1 MKAYYQLTREE
12 KIKLSSD
19 ELVDAVKLEAI
30 NRNIKPPVT
39 LSDALKATE
48 WVGYQVPA
56 KSMPVYTI
64 RIGYHGS
71 SFGYLDK
78 ELATK
83 ALDGMVLFEQGYG
96 TNGAK
101 IKTEEPTIEVK
112 WVGASPAYSKAAAF
126 EDYFQDDTEFNKLR
140 DECVEELRK
149 IHQEEYDT
157 KVRKERRAEYLRLAN
172 GNEEIAMAFWSKAER
187 TEWPSA

>member
-39 LSDALKATE
+39 LSDALKTTE
-48 WVGYQVPA
+48 WIGYQVPG
-56 KSMPVYTI
+56 KSIPVYTI

-71 SFGYLDK
+71 PFGYLDQ
-78 ELATK
+78 ELAVK
-83 ALDGMVLFEQGYG
+83 ALEGMVLYEAGYA
-96 TNGAK
+96 TVGAK
-101 IKTEEPTIEVK
+101 VKADEPTIEVR
-112 WVGASPAYSKAAAF
+112 WVGVSPAYSKAAAF
-126 EDYFQDDTEFNKLR
+126 EEYFQDDAEFNKLR

-157 KVRKERRAEYLRLAN
+157 RVRKERRAEYLRLAG
-172 GNEEIAMAFWSKAER
+172 GNEEIAIAFWNKAER